1 MRYYAKFGDTQRSVD
16 VEPQDGGLFRIRIDD
31 GEWKQVDAQ
40 WVEAR
45 TLSLIVENKSYEVD
59 FEPAEEGDGVSVLV
73 RDELFA
79 LELMDDRKL
88 RMMAASS
95 TAGIEGPV
103 VVRSPMPGKL
113 VKLLVAV
120 GDEVEEGQGVAI
132 VEAMK
137 MENELKSPKA
147 GVVAGI
153 DAAEG
158 DAVEGRQPLV
168 SIT

>member
-1 MRYYAKFGDTQRSVD
+1 MRYYATLGGTQRTVD
-16 VEPQDGGLFRIRIDD
+16 IEPLNGGVFRIRVDD
-31 GEWKQVDAQ
+31 GEWKQVDAR
-40 WVEAR
+40 WVESQ
-45 TLSLIVENKSYEVD
+45 TLSLLVDDKAYEAD

-73 RDELFA
+73 RDELYS
-79 LELMDDRKL
+79 LEMMDDRKL
-88 RMMAASS
+88 RMLAATSKL
-95 TAGIEGPV
+95 TIEGPV

-120 GDEVEEGQGVAI
+120 GDEVAEGQGVAI

-147 GVVAGI
+147 GVVTAVE
-153 DAAEG
+153 AAEG
-158 DAVEGRQPLV
+158 DAVEGRQALV

>member
-1 MRYYAKFGDTQRSVD
+1 MRYYAKVGDTQRSVD
-16 VEPQDGGLFRIRIDD
+16 IEALDSGAFRVRVDE
-31 GEWKQVDAQ
+31 GEWKRVDAR
-40 WVEAR
+40 WVEEE
-45 TLSLIVENKSYEVD
+45 TLSLIVNDKSFEAD

-73 RDELFA
+73 RDELFS

-88 RMMAASS
+88 RMLAATSKL
-95 TAGIEGPV
+95 TIEGPV

-147 GVVAGI
+147 GVVGGI
-153 DAAEG
+153 EAAEG